1 MFSTLL
7 LNFPEKTFLE
17 LSKSSFEEITIGR
30 YGAILKNKDNTV
42 VRTTTKYNTKPQP
55 FQDIHYDIIN
65 AIQTKFTEKMCF
77 NNAMIEMYT
86 DDYRSMGFHSDQ
98 ALDLD
103 PDSFIAIYSCYSN
116 PEKGGFRTLII
127 KEKGG
132 SDNFEIPMLHNSV
145 IIFSVQNNSKYLHKI
160 ILKQCR
166 KNTWL
171 GITFRLS
178 RTIDKKLRLANQE
191 EKREFFRLR
200 KLENTSIDFSWSDI
214 DYTISPS
221 DLL

>member
-1 MFSTLL
+1 MFKSLL
-7 LNFPEKTFLE
+7 LNLSETMYQE
-17 LSKSSFEEITIGR
+17 LSKCSFEEITKGR
-30 YGAILKNKDNTV
+30 YGAILTDKEKTI

-65 AIQTKFTEKMCF
+65 AIQGEFEKICF

-103 PDSFIAIYSCYSN
+103 PDSFIAIYSCYSE

-178 RTIDKKLRLANQE
+178 KTIDKKLRLANQE

-200 KLENTSIDFSWSDI
+200 KLENTLVDFSWSDI